1 MILQALYELAE
12 VEKLVDD
19 PDYEWKPV
27 SFLVQLDAT
36 GKFLGFIDT
45 HDTPPKEGNKKPK
58 PVPKKFLVPRQPGR
72 SGTKAPPS
80 FLVDN
85 AKYVFGLSTSDKQF
99 PEDEGRE
106 KSGWFLEMIRACL
119 ESTNDEAICA
129 VYNFLTKFHNGETQ
143 VELPKDCK
151 SNMQFG
157 FVVMPDVD
165 ILVSER
171 SKIKNYW
178 KSQREEIET
187 GESSICLVL
196 GSQGQ
201 PAKLFPQIMKVP
213 GGTTSGVGLVS
224 YNKNAFESYG
234 WKNNQN
240 APVSRIAAE
249 ACATALNRLLDPA
262 SPDPVNLGQTLP
274 KRHLRLSSDT
284 VVTYWAPNTTHSDL
298 IDVFSGL
305 LEANPE
311 VVGEM
316 YKSVWAGELHSIKD
330 PSTFYAL
337 TLTGTQG
344 RAIVR
349 DWLQTSVGEMLDNL
363 ARYFNDIAI
372 VRNTPKPKN
381 NDLPPR
387 LPLNHLLSSLAVQG
401 KSENIPGPLT
411 AKFLHAVLSGAPFPF
426 AVLQKAVERMRAEI
440 GKDDWMGQVRRDAR
454 AALIKAVLN
463 RRGNLM
469 EVTYAMDPNNQN
481 PGYLMGRLMAVLERM
496 QQAALGDVNATVIDR
511 FFSGASASPAAT
523 FPRLLKN
530 MRHHARKAKD
540 DNSKRG
546 WVVTLEKEAD
556 AILAPLASFPG
567 YLNIEQQGLFILGYH
582 HQRHELW
589 QSRKSKDEATEVESE
604 SGNE

>member
-12 VEKLVDD
+12 AEKLVED

-27 SFLVQLDAT
+27 SFLIQLDET

-45 HDTPPKEGNKKPK
+45 HDTPPQEGNKKPK

-72 SGTKAPPS
+72 TSGSRAF
-80 FLVDN
+80 FLVDK
-85 AKYVFGLSTSDKQF
+85 AEYVFGIDPDGKRDAEVLKSRAELFRDELKKCLDFTGDTALQAVIQF
-99 PEDEGRE
+99 LDDFA
-106 KSGWFLEMIRACL
+106 SG
-119 ESTNDEAICA
+119 
-129 VYNFLTKFHNGETQ
+129 TQ
-143 VELPKDCK
+143 SVELPENAAAN
-151 SNMQFG
+151 SLFT
-157 FVVMPDVD
+157 FVVAPEVDTLVSVRPDV
-165 ILVSER
+165 R
-171 SKIKNYW
+171 SYW
-178 KSQREEIET
+178 SKQRAEGSDALQT
-187 GESSICLVL
+187 TCLVL
-196 GSQGQ
+196 GKQAV
-201 PAKLFPQIMKVP
+201 PVELFPQIKRVP
-213 GGTTSGVGLVS
+213 GGSTSGVGLVS
-224 YNKNAFESYG
+224 FNADAFLSYG

-284 VVTYWAPNTTHSDL
+284 VVTYWAPNSTHGDL
-298 IDVFSGL
+298 LDVFSGL

-311 VVGEM
+311 AVGDL
-316 YKSVWAGELHSIKD
+316 YKSVWAGELHSIND
-330 PSTFYAL
+330 PSAFYAL

-411 AKFLHAVLSGAPFPF
+411 AKFLHAVLAGTPFPF

-463 RRGNLM
+463 RRGNQM

-523 FPRLLKN
+523 FPRLMKN

-540 DNSKRG
+540 DASKRG
-546 WVVTLEKEAD
+546 WVVTLEKEVD
-556 AILAPLASFPG
+556 AILAPLSSFPG

-582 HQRHELW
+582 HERHELW
-589 QSRKSKDEATEVESE
+589 QSRKSKDDVPEVVPESE
-604 SGNE
+604 NE